1 MNQQPS
7 KRPPSLI
14 HAPLGLISGFTYPF
28 RTLGLFLRM
37 PKLWGYVIIPI
48 FVNITLGI
56 LLYVGLLFPGLNGI
70 ENLVLTL
77 DNQIDS
83 WVANLPDWLRYLDVS
98 AVILGWL
105 LRVILVA
112 VLLGIIGFILL
123 QFGVILGSPWYGQL
137 SEKLEEL
144 RTGRPAVLPPNSVTS
159 IFQDIGRA
167 ILFELKKLVLQMAIG
182 LPLLLL
188 NFIPIYGSILF
199 TIGGISLAA
208 TITCLDFIDSP
219 LERRRLK
226 FRDKLKMLRL
236 ALPASGSFALVCLG
250 LITVPFLNLLAI
262 PVCVG
267 SGTLFFCDRLWPYYF
282 ASQEQATLPP
292 PEVEA

>member
-1 MNQQPS
+1 MNQQQS
-7 KRPPSLI
+7 KQPPSLI

-28 RTLGLFLRM
+28 RALGLFIRT
-37 PKLWGYVIIPI
+37 PKLWGYVIVPI
-48 FVNITLGI
+48 IVNIVVGI

-70 ENLVLTL
+70 EVLVSNL
-77 DNQIDS
+77 DNRIDI
-83 WVANLPDWLRYLDVS
+83 WVANLPTWLQYLDVS

-105 LRVILVA
+105 LRIVLVTA
-112 VLLGIIGFILL
+112 LLLVIGFILL

-137 SEKLEEL
+137 SERLEEL
-144 RTGRPAVLPPNSVTS
+144 RTGKPPVLPLNSLTS

-167 ILFELKKLVLQMAIG
+167 ILFEFKKLALQLLIG
-182 LPLLLL
+182 IPLLLL
-188 NFIPIYGSILF
+188 NFLPVYGSILF

-208 TITCLDFIDSP
+208 TITCLDFLDAP

-226 FRDKLKMLRL
+226 FREKLKMIRL

-282 ASQEQATLPP
+282 ASQEQATQAELPP
-292 PEVEA
+292 V

>member
-1 MNQQPS
+1 MNQQRS
-7 KRPPSLI
+7 KQPPSLI
-14 HAPLGLISGFTYPF
+14 HAPLGLIFGFTYPF
-28 RTLGLFLRM
+28 RALGLFIRT
-37 PKLWGYVIIPI
+37 PKLWGYVIVPI
-48 FVNITLGI
+48 IVNIVVGI

-70 ENLVLTL
+70 EVLVSNL
-77 DNQIDS
+77 DNRIDT
-83 WVANLPDWLRYLDVS
+83 WVANLPTWLQYLDVS

-105 LRVILVA
+105 LRIVLVTA
-112 VLLGIIGFILL
+112 LLLVIGFILL

-137 SEKLEEL
+137 SERLEEL
-144 RTGRPAVLPPNSVTS
+144 RTGKPPVLPPNSLTS

-167 ILFELKKLVLQMAIG
+167 ILFELKKLALQLLIG
-182 LPLLLL
+182 IPLFLFNFLPV
-188 NFIPIYGSILF
+188 YGSILF

-208 TITCLDFIDSP
+208 TITCLDFLDAP

-226 FRDKLKMLRL
+226 FREKLKMIRL

-250 LITVPFLNLLAI
+250 LITIPFVNLLAI

-282 ASQEQATLPP
+282 ASQEQSTQP
-292 PEVEA
+292 